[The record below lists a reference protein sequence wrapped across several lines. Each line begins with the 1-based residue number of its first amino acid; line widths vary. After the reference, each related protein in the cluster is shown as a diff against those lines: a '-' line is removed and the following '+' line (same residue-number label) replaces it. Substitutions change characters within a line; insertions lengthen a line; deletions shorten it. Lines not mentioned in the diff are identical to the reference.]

1 MQYEFTVEHII
12 CDASDDEYEIFR
24 AAVLKRLVR
33 AASGGC
39 PLEYYAAWTLTN
51 FLADTTDD
59 NTVIRTSC
67 SELPYYSEALATE
80 AIDMDEADM
89 NAALEMV
96 SSMEVAREGFFILKS
111 PPKVPK
117 YFLEDF

>member
-1 MQYEFTVEHII
+1 MQYEFTTEHIF
-12 CDASDDEYEIFR
+12 CDANNNEYKILR
-24 AAVLKRLVR
+24 AAVHKRLVR

-39 PLEYYAAWTLTN
+39 PLEYDAASTLTN

-59 NTVIRTSC
+59 KTVIRTSC

-80 AIDMDEADM
+80 AIDMDEADKIS
-89 NAALEMV
+89 ALEIV
-96 SSMEVAREGFFILKS
+96 SSMDVAREGFFLLKS

-117 YFLEDF
+117 YLPEGL